1 MLHRLELF
9 VHDVL
14 LSIAGCKNVAF
25 HIFRARF
32 LSVDFKE
39 HIVFGVHKPD
49 AAAVH
54 CGVHHGAKVDG
65 QPKLVICVKPC
76 VVHSVCNVFELEKQ
90 GDLPPHGRDQPVS
103 AEQRFGERSA
113 KDWQKSRARM
123 CSKRQ
128 KGGQRSASMMAAFF
142 VGSASLT

>member
-14 LSIAGCKNVAF
+14 LSIADCKSVAF

-32 LSVDFKE
+32 LSVDLKE
-39 HIVFGVHKPD
+39 HIVFGVHKTD

-54 CGVHHGAKVDG
+54 CGVHHGAKVDE

-90 GDLPPHGRDQPVS
+90 DDLPPHRRDQPVS
-103 AEQRFGERSA
+103 AEQGFGERSE
-113 KDWQKSRARM
+113 KDWQKKKKPQRLFCPASSAR
-123 CSKRQ
+123 S
-128 KGGQRSASMMAAFF
+128 
-142 VGSASLT
+142 

>member
-14 LSIAGCKNVAF
+14 LSIADCKSVAF

-32 LSVDFKE
+32 LSVDLKE
-39 HIVFGVHKPD
+39 HIVFGVHKTD

-54 CGVHHGAKVDG
+54 CGVHHGAKVDE

-76 VVHSVCNVFELEKQ
+76 VVNSVCNVFELEKQ
-90 GDLPPHGRDQPVS
+90 GDLPP
-103 AEQRFGERSA
+103 QR
-113 KDWQKSRARM
+113 
-123 CSKRQ
+123 
-128 KGGQRSASMMAAFF
+128 
-142 VGSASLT
+142 